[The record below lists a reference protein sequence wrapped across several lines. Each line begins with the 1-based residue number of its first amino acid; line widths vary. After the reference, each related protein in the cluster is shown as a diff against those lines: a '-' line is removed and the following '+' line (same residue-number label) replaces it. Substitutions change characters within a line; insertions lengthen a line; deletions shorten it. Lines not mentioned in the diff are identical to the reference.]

1 MYIDSQHLLSDAQA
15 LTATAASTNVI
26 DLGADRNVGVGEP
39 LAVVITCDVALAGT
53 SPTFI
58 ATIQADDNSGFSSA
72 ATVIACPQKSA
83 IAAGDQIVLPL
94 PADAMTERYLRLN
107 YTLGGTSPTVTV
119 TAFLQPLS
127 MVQNYQS
134 YADGFNIS

>member
-26 DLGADRNVGVGEP
+26 DLGSDRNVGVGEP
-39 LAVVITCDVALAGT
+39 LAVVIICDVALAGT